1 MILPPKKVPAFGS
14 KFAFTSESKGYKKK
28 SYGRKVN
35 HGERQKCMKKSNK
48 ISCTTSFFRLRY

>member
-28 SYGRKVN
+28 NPKDAKSSM
-35 HGERQKCMKKSNK
+35 ERDKS
-48 ISCTTSFFRLRY
+48 I